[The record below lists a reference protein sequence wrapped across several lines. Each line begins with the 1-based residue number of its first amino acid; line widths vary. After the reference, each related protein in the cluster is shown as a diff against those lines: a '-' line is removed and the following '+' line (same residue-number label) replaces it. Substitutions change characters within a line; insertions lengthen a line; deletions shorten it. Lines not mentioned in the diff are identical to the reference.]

1 MGGSLQADT
10 CTSPLLLLLYS
21 LQLIKL
27 RKMKVFLILSVLV
40 LVFGFSNGKTFLVET
55 AEPRNDG
62 NSITISLPE
71 KRRGFWDGSVEAI
84 GNVDIKGFGQN
95 KGESNELCIGNVC
108 NGVGAAN
115 FNNAKVRGHGQNF
128 GGSNELCIGNVCS
141 NRRSWFRRWPGADSV
156 SVEGD
161 IQNSGEHNRNCV
173 GNICS

>member
-1 MGGSLQADT
+1 MGSLQADT
-10 CTSPLLLLLYS
+10 CISPLLLLYS

-27 RKMKVFLILSVLV
+27 RKMKVFLLLSVLV

-71 KRRGFWDGSVEAI
+71 KRRGFWDGSDEAI
-84 GNVDIKGFGQN
+84 GTVDVKGFGQN

-115 FNNAKVRGHGQNF
+115 FNNVKVRVHGQNF

-141 NRRSWFRRWPGADSV
+141 NRRSWFRRWPVADSV

>member
-1 MGGSLQADT
+1 MGSLQADT
-10 CTSPLLLLLYS
+10 CISPLLLLLYS

-27 RKMKVFLILSVLV
+27 RKMKVFLMLSVLV

-71 KRRGFWDGSVEAI
+71 KRRGFWDGSVEAK
-84 GNVDIKGFGQN
+84 GTVDVK
-95 KGESNELCIGNVC
+95 
-108 NGVGAAN
+108 
-115 FNNAKVRGHGQNF
+115 GHGQNF

-161 IQNSGEHNRNCV
+161 IQNSGEHNNNCV
-173 GNICS
+173 GNYCG

>member
-1 MGGSLQADT
+1 MGSLQVDT
-10 CTSPLLLLLYS
+10 CISPLLLLLYS

-62 NSITISLPE
+62 NSITISLPK
-71 KRRGFWDGSVEAI
+71 KRRGFWDGSDEAI
-84 GNVDIKGFGQN
+84 GTVDVKGFGQN
-95 KGESNELCIGNVC
+95 KGE
-108 NGVGAAN
+108 
-115 FNNAKVRGHGQNF
+115 
-128 GGSNELCIGNVCS
+128 SNELCIGNVCS

>member
-1 MGGSLQADT
+1 MGSLQADT

-40 LVFGFSNGKTFLVET
+40 LVFGFSNGKTILVET

-95 KGESNELCIGNVC
+95 KGESNELCIG
-108 NGVGAAN
+108 VGAVN
-115 FNNAKVRGHGQNF
+115 FNDVKVRGHGQNF
-128 GGSNELCIGNVCS
+128 GGSNELCIGNV
-141 NRRSWFRRWPGADSV
+141 
-156 SVEGD
+156 
-161 IQNSGEHNRNCV
+161 
-173 GNICS
+173 